1 MIQKHIYISD
11 GDKGGVGKSVLSAA
25 VCEARLAIRRR
36 IALVEGDATQPDV
49 ALRYADD
56 PDVLSGILPLNRA
69 GDASLAVSKF
79 ATWLETNAPD
89 DVIINL
95 PAGASDTLNQQADLI
110 RELADTL
117 GYTLT
122 CFYSLGKGDTPTA
135 GLIKSLKSG
144 VLSHVD
150 PDGQIVV
157 YPAFQGDP
165 HDFVWYSH
173 EARKA
178 FQGKEIV
185 MPFLDNR
192 DAFKK
197 MLVTPGRLQT
207 LANVGAPGWMIV
219 DRLNVSRWLKTV
231 IAAVSSVIPSD
242 DEE

>member
-1 MIQKHIYISD
+1 MTKHIFISD
-11 GDKGGVGKSVLSAA
+11 GDKGGVGKSVLAS
-25 VCEARLAIRRR
+25 VICEARLAMKGR
-36 IALVEGDATQPDV
+36 IALVEGDATQPDI
-49 ALRYADD
+49 ALRYAGD

-69 GDASLAVSKF
+69 GDASLAVSRF
-79 ATWLETNAPD
+79 ATWLETHNPD

-95 PAGASDTLNQQADLI
+95 PAGASETLNQQADLI

-150 PDGQIVV
+150 PVGQIVV

-165 HDFVWYSH
+165 RDFVWYGH
-173 EARKA
+173 ESRKA
-178 FQGKEIV
+178 FKGKEIV
-185 MPFLDNR
+185 LPFLDNR

-197 MLVTPGRLQT
+197 MLSTPGRLQE
-207 LANVGAPGWMIV
+207 LAAKGAPDWMVI
-219 DRLNVSRWLKTV
+219 DRLNVGRWLKSA
-231 IAAVSSVIPSD
+231 IAAVSTTFT
-242 DEE
+242 EE